1 LIDIGKQFILIR
13 LEQGGS
19 MRLGLYIVT
28 ILIMYWFIVDCKRRI
43 LVNKRRE
50 DRELMKRRLIREY
63 KQQEILDQ
71 EGGLY

>member
-1 LIDIGKQFILIR
+1 MRIILFITLIP
-13 LEQGGS
+13 
-19 MRLGLYIVT
+19 T
-28 ILIMYWFIVDCKRRI
+28 MYWFIVDGKRRI

-50 DRELMKRRLIREY
+50 DRELMTRRLIGEY

>member
-1 LIDIGKQFILIR
+1 
-13 LEQGGS
+13 
-19 MRLGLYIVT
+19 MRLGLYIMT
-28 ILIMYWFIVDCKRRI
+28 TLSMYWFIVDCKRRI

>member
-1 LIDIGKQFILIR
+1 MRIILFITLIP
-13 LEQGGS
+13 
-19 MRLGLYIVT
+19 T
-28 ILIMYWFIVDCKRRI
+28 MYWFIVDCKRRI

-50 DRELMKRRLIREY
+50 DRELMARRLLREY

>member
-1 LIDIGKQFILIR
+1 
-13 LEQGGS
+13 
-19 MRLGLYIVT
+19 MRLGLYIMT
-28 ILIMYWFIVDCKRRI
+28 TLSMYWFIVDCKRRI

-50 DRELMKRRLIREY
+50 DRKLMKRRLIREY

>member
-1 LIDIGKQFILIR
+1 
-13 LEQGGS
+13 
-19 MRLGLYIVT
+19 MRLGLYITT